1 MYLLG
6 LSLAVALP
14 TVLLNSLE
22 SPHCLAF
29 PPQRVR
35 FSRPHW
41 REYEGSQESALCER
55 GLRLPQLPPVL
66 CPGEMD
72 RILACAVS
80 SVRLSWGLDRC
91 LRRGAHG
98 RGNVSS
104 VTPANRNRFFTPL
117 VLCLVSVS
125 ITLDSN
131 CAFADEPARSAV
143 KVLVAY
149 HSLSGNTERMA
160 EAVVEGAKS
169 LPGTTVVLKRV
180 GQVTAEDLFSSD
192 ALIIGSPVY
201 WSNMS
206 GEVKTFLDNWQF
218 KFGVFPE
225 FKMKNKIGAAFATG
239 GQVSSGKE
247 VTMLTIL
254 AAMLGNQMIV
264 VSGGGAFGAS
274 ATTEGDSPG
283 IDNKELADAKALGR
297 RVAEVAVMMKRVP
310 AQ

>member
-1 MYLLG
+1 M
-6 LSLAVALP
+6 
-14 TVLLNSLE
+14 
-22 SPHCLAF
+22 
-29 PPQRVR
+29 
-35 FSRPHW
+35 
-41 REYEGSQESALCER
+41 
-55 GLRLPQLPPVL
+55 
-66 CPGEMD
+66 
-72 RILACAVS
+72 
-80 SVRLSWGLDRC
+80 
-91 LRRGAHG
+91 
-98 RGNVSS
+98 
-104 VTPANRNRFFTPL
+104 TPANWNRFVTPL
-117 VLCLVSVS
+117 VLCLVSASV
-125 ITLDSN
+125 TLGSN
-131 CAFADEPARSAV
+131 YAFADEPAPPAL

-169 LPGTTVVLKRV
+169 LPGTRVVLKRV

-206 GEVKTFLDNWQF
+206 GEVKIFFDNWQF

-283 IDNKELADAKALGR
+283 IDKKELAEAQALGR
-297 RVAEVAVMMKRVP
+297 RVAEVAALLRP
-310 AQ
+310 APKN